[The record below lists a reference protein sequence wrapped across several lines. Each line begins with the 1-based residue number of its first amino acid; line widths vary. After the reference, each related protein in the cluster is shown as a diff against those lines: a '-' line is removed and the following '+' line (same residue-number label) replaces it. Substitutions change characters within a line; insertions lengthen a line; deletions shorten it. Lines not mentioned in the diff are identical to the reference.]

1 MNSTNLF
8 DNRNSLKLY
17 ELSENFNFL
26 KNLYE
31 SDKLPKVTMLSGLK
45 GIGKSTL
52 INHLIFYIFDK
63 ENYDMQN
70 FYLHTKSPFYKQFKE
85 NVSPN
90 VIYLNGSDFENIK
103 IMDIRN
109 LKKILLQTNISKKK
123 RYIILDDIEVFNI
136 NSLNAL
142 LKIIEEPNESNFFF
156 LINNNTKIL
165 LETLRSRCIE
175 IKILLNESQKRKIIS
190 SLLQYYNQE
199 LYIDLDLAR
208 TTPGNFLKYNY
219 TFRNI
224 KIDFQN
230 NFLNN
235 LIILLDEYKKN
246 KNFFY
251 INIIKFYIDY
261 HFEYLNQKKRSSK
274 KIEELDKK
282 ILILTNLE
290 IFFKHNLNQNNLIN
304 SLKQII

>member
-1 MNSTNLF
+1 MNSTDQFN
-8 DNRNSLKLY
+8 NKNSLKLF
-17 ELSENFNFL
+17 ELSDNFNLL
-26 KNLYE
+26 KKLYD
-31 SDKLPKVTMLSGLK
+31 SNKLPKVTMLSGLK

-63 ENYDMQN
+63 ENYDIQN
-70 FYLHTKSPFYKQFKE
+70 FNLHVKSSFYKQFKE

-109 LKKILLQTNISKKK
+109 LKKKLLQTSISKKK

-142 LKIIEEPNESNFFF
+142 LKVIEEPNDTNYFF

-165 LETLRSRCIE
+165 LETLKSRCIE
-175 IKILLNESQKRKIIS
+175 IKILLNETQKRKITL
-190 SLLQYYNQE
+190 SLLEYYEQE
-199 LYIDLDLAR
+199 TYIDLDLAR
-208 TTPGNFLKYNY
+208 TSPGNFLRYNFI
-219 TFRNI
+219 FR
-224 KIDFQN
+224 KINFDFQN
-230 NFLNN
+230 NFLDN
-235 LIILLDEYKKN
+235 LIILLNEYKKN

-261 HFEYLNQKKRSSK
+261 HFEHRNQKGSSK
-274 KIEELDKK
+274 SSEESDKK
-282 ILILTNLE
+282 IFILTNLE
-290 IFFKHNLNQNNLIN
+290 IFFKYNLNQNNFIN
-304 SLKQII
+304 SLKYII